1 MKVFNETVLLA
12 LLVLLTITIFLRT
25 MIYIILDENMFA
37 LNKKIDIDEN
47 SVVGM
52 LSIIDIIRF
61 YLVVI
66 ILVKKEFKYN
76 LLDGALVYIL
86 FNSFVRLYYKY
97 LYYFEKG
104 SLRLPHLVVFQNVNN
119 VLEFFASLVILYKIF
134 VV

>member
-1 MKVFNETVLLA
+1 MKVFSGTVLLA

-25 MIYIILDENMFA
+25 LIYIVLDENMLA
-37 LNKKIDIDEN
+37 LNKKLDLDEN

-66 ILVKKEFKYN
+66 ILVKKDFKYN
-76 LLDGALVYIL
+76 LLDGALIYML

-97 LYYFEKG
+97 LYYFEKS

-119 VLEFFASLVILYKIF
+119 VLEFFASFVILYKIF
-134 VV
+134 AF

>member
-1 MKVFNETVLLA
+1 MKVFSGTVLLA

-25 MIYIILDENMFA
+25 LIYIVLDENMFA
-37 LNKKIDIDEN
+37 LNKKLDLDEN

-76 LLDGALVYIL
+76 LLDGALIYML

-119 VLEFFASLVILYKIF
+119 VLEFFASFVILYKIF
-134 VV
+134 AF

>member
-1 MKVFNETVLLA
+1 MKVFSGTVLLA

-25 MIYIILDENMFA
+25 LIYIVLDENMFA
-37 LNKKIDIDEN
+37 LNKKLDLDEN

-76 LLDGALVYIL
+76 LLDGALIYML

-97 LYYFEKG
+97 LYYFEKS

-119 VLEFFASLVILYKIF
+119 VLEFFASFVILYKIF
-134 VV
+134 AF